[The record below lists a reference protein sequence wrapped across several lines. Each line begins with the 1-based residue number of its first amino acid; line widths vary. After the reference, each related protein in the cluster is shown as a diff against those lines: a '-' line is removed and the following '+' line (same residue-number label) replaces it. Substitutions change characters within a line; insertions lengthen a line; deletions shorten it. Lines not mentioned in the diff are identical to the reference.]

1 MALNPQQIRTLISQH
16 KRRDMLF
23 DMLGLAVMLL
33 AILVLFALF
42 TQLVIDG
49 AARLRPDFFTHFAS
63 RHAEQAGI
71 LSAWV
76 GSVAVMFVT
85 ALAAVTV
92 GVGAGIY
99 LAEYSGQGLLA
110 EIIEINVSN
119 IAGVPST
126 TYEIGKG
133 SCRVRVCQAG

>member
-63 RHAEQAGI
+63 RHAEQDGI

-76 GSVAVMFVT
+76 RSEEPTSELQSLLRHSYAVYC
-85 ALAAVTV
+85 L
-92 GVGAGIY
+92 
-99 LAEYSGQGLLA
+99 S
-110 EIIEINVSN
+110 
-119 IAGVPST
+119 
-126 TYEIGKG
+126 K
-133 SCRVRVCQAG
+133 